1 MPAAATLIPTP
12 APQSHRGDV
21 DARGCRVSGAN
32 ARAMD
37 PFEAALAA
45 FQAWR
50 GGADAP
56 LALALQAAPGFVM
69 AHVLKVYLLLCSRD
83 VRRIRQAR
91 EVCDQAARQMARPT
105 QRRERLHLAAIGA
118 VLADDYSSAK
128 ALLGTLLRLE
138 PRDVLALQVA
148 HALDYLTGDVAQLRD
163 RVARVLPAWSD
174 ALPGHHAVLAMH
186 AFGLVECGETDAAER
201 AARAA
206 LALNPLDA
214 RAHHAMAHV
223 FETRG
228 TPEDGVRWMAQHA
241 RAWGSSAAVATHC
254 AWHAALFHL
263 AAGRADRALAIYD
276 RHVQAAGRPELAD
289 LIDASALL
297 WRVQLR
303 GGQDGPAGPV
313 GAARWEALADAWEPH
328 IDDGYC
334 SFSDV
339 HAMLAFIGARRW
351 ALADR
356 LERKLAEAQALA
368 TRHGATTRAIGLPAA
383 RALRAFGQGRH
394 TLAITLLAS
403 LPVSVH
409 RLGGSHAQRDVLH
422 LTLQH
427 AVERIRRP
435 ALRRRASTCA
445 AAAQAGPATAS
456 RAAPLDARPSIGPA
470 HSREVLARP

>member
-1 MPAAATLIPTP
+1 MHAATTLIHTE
-12 APQSHRGDV
+12 APHPRRGDV
-21 DARGCRVSGAN
+21 DARGCRVSGTN
-32 ARAMD
+32 ARAVD
-37 PFEAALAA
+37 HFEAALAA

-50 GGADAP
+50 GGAEAP

-69 AHVLKVYLLLCSRD
+69 AHALKAYLLLCSRD
-83 VRRIRQAR
+83 LRRIRQAR
-91 EVCDQAARQMARPT
+91 AVYDQAIRQRTRPAE
-105 QRRERLHLAAIGA
+105 RRERLHLAAIGA
-118 VLADDYSSAK
+118 VLADDYTSAK
-128 ALLGTLLRLE
+128 SLLGTILRLE

-163 RVARVLPAWSD
+163 RVARVLPAWSE

-201 AARAA
+201 AALAA

-228 TPEDGVRWMAQHA
+228 TPDDGVRWMERHA
-241 RAWGSSAAVATHC
+241 RVWGSSTAVATHC

-263 AAGRADRALAIYD
+263 AAGRPDPALAMYD
-276 RHVQAAGRPELAD
+276 RHAQAVGKPELAD

-303 GGQDGPAGPV
+303 SGPAGPV
-313 GAARWEALADAWEPH
+313 GAARWEALADAWQAH

-339 HAMLAFIGARRW
+339 HAMLAFIGAQRW
-351 ALADR
+351 ELAGR
-356 LERKLAEAQALA
+356 LERNLAAAQALA
-368 TRHGATTRAIGLPAA
+368 TRYGATTRAIGLPAA
-383 RALRAFGQGRH
+383 RALRAFGEGRP

-403 LPVSVH
+403 LPISVH

-427 AVERIRRP
+427 AVESIRRP
-435 ALRRRASTCA
+435 ALRRRTSSSA
-445 AAAQAGPATAS
+445 AAAQAPSATAC
-456 RAAPLDARPSIGPA
+456 
-470 HSREVLARP
+470 